1 MAKKSKK
8 PTPEYDSQRETR
20 VLLEEIRDQVKV
32 VAEQHGS
39 VMNKLEEHDSK
50 FERMEQRFDR
60 LEMATMTN
68 SRDIKDLKS
77 GQERIEEKLDTTIEN
92 HEKRLKKVEAKVSL

>member
-20 VLLEEIRDQVKV
+20 VLLEEIRDQVKLV
-32 VAEQHGS
+32 SEQHGS
-39 VMNKLEEHDSK
+39 VMNKLEQHDGK

-60 LEMATMTN
+60 LEIATMAN
-68 SRDIKDLKS
+68 
-77 GQERIEEKLDTTIEN
+77 GQGI
-92 HEKRLKKVEAKVSL
+92 KKVEEKVDKVLDNHENRIQKLEAKAGI